1 MSNIAE
7 SFQILYD
14 IKENIKAS
22 IENKGVA
29 VGDAPFTDYS
39 SKIDEIPLDPFDGNY
54 DEGYAEGYDSG
65 RIDGYINGENDQ
77 KSRLTAIEIT
87 ENGNYTSEDGYSE
100 VTVSVDLETP
110 YNNGYSDGLSVGD
123 TQGYDR
129 GHKDGMDEQKS
140 KLTTITITENGPYT
154 KEDGYSQVIVN
165 VQGDPN
171 AGYDDGY
178 NTGYNNGYASGKTD
192 GYTEGYGNGY
202 STGTTVGYGNG
213 VADTKAK
220 MTTLEVTENGTYDNA
235 DGYNKVIAKIDLET
249 PYNNGYQTGVV
260 DTKAKMTSITID
272 ANGNYVNDNGWREIT
287 VEIARTGGEEGAYN
301 EGYANGYEDGLAESS
316 DTIRLKAANNLFKLS
331 DAVIDGSVIVDCDG
345 LTKLPTYA
353 FQNSVFNNG
362 KSPLLTNTENVKE
375 VKTTFAGAKFEEA
388 LYFDT
393 QNVESMNKM
402 FSSCKSL
409 TKVPLYNTSKVTDM
423 SYMFESCESLSSIP
437 QFDTTNVTNMGNMFS
452 KCNSLVNAPNLD
464 TSNVTNMSSM
474 FSYCK
479 NLNIVPNY
487 NTSNVTNMSYMF
499 YSCENL
505 TTIPQLDTRGI
516 TTINGFSYM
525 FNNCNNLTSI
535 PVLDAS
541 NVPYEGATKYMYVI
555 GYCSKLVDFGGF
567 IGLRNNIKFSYCNS
581 LSRESVLNIINLADT
596 VTNGQYMA
604 FHKDVIARLTEEDIA
619 LAQSKGWTINQ
630 G

>member
-54 DEGYAEGYDSG
+54 DEGYVEGYDNG

-129 GHKDGMDEQKS
+129 GHKDGMDEQKA

-154 KEDGYSQVIVN
+154 KEDGYNQVIVN

-178 NTGYNNGYASGKTD
+178 NTGYSNGYASGKTD
-192 GYTEGYGNGY
+192 GYGEGYGNGY
-202 STGTTVGYGNG
+202 STGTTVGYGSG

-249 PYNNGYQTGVV
+249 PYNNGYQTGIV

-272 ANGNYVNDNGWREIT
+272 ANGNYVNDNGWREVT

-316 DTIRLKAANNLFKLS
+316 DTIRLKAANIQFKLS
-331 DAVIDGSVIVDCDG
+331 NAIIDGSVVVDCEG
-345 LTKLPTYA
+345 LTKLPSYM
-353 FQNSVFNNG
+353 FQASNFNNG
-362 KSPLLTNTENVKE
+362 KSPLLTNTEKV
-375 VKTTFAGAKFEEA
+375 TDAYCCFAGANFKEA

-393 QNVESMNKM
+393 QNVENMNKM
-402 FSSCKSL
+402 FSSCLFLEKF
-409 TKVPLYNTSKVTDM
+409 PLYNTSKVTNM
-423 SYMFESCESLSSIP
+423 SYMFESCTSLLSIP
-437 QFDTTNVTNMGNMFS
+437 QFDTTNVTNMGSMFS
-452 KCNSLVNAPNLD
+452 KCTSLVNAPNLD
-464 TSNVTNMSSM
+464 TTNVTDMSNM
-474 FSYCK
+474 FYNCK
-479 NLNIVPNY
+479 KLSVVPNY
-487 NTSNVTNMSYMF
+487 NTSNVTTFTYMF
-499 YSCENL
+499 CYCENL
-505 TTIPQLDTRGI
+505 TTIPQLDTRGV
-516 TTINGFSYM
+516 TKTNGFYNM
-525 FNNCNNLTSI
+525 FNNCSNLTSI

-541 NVPYEGATKYMYVI
+541 NVPYEDASKFIYAITL
-555 GYCSKLVDFGGF
+555 CPKLVDFGGF
-567 IGLRNNIKFSYCNS
+567 IGLRNNIKFNGCNS

-596 VTNGQYMA
+596 VTDGQYMT

>member
-14 IKENIKAS
+14 IKENIKNS

-54 DEGYAEGYDSG
+54 DEGY
-65 RIDGYINGENDQ
+65 IDGYIKGENDQ
-77 KSRLTAIEIT
+77 KDRLTTIEIT
-87 ENGNYTSEDGYSE
+87 ENGKYTREDGYSE
-100 VTVSVDLETP
+100 VAVSVDLETP
-110 YNNGYSDGLSVGD
+110 YNNGYSDGLSAGD

-129 GHKDGMDEQKS
+129 GHKEGMAEQKA
-140 KLTTITITENGPYT
+140 KLSSISITENGPYT
-154 KEDGYSQVIVN
+154 SEDGFSQVIVN

-192 GYTEGYGNGY
+192 GYGEGYGNGY
-202 STGTTVGYGNG
+202 TTGTTVGYGNG
-213 VADTKAK
+213 VADTKSK
-220 MTTLEVTENGTYDNA
+220 MTTLEVTKNGTYDNA
-235 DGYNKVIAKIDLET
+235 DGYNKVIANIDLET
-249 PYNNGYQTGVV
+249 PYNNGYQTGIV

-272 ANGNYVNDNGWREIT
+272 ANGNYVNDNGWREVT

-316 DTIRLKAANNLFKLS
+316 DTIRLKAANNLFNLS
-331 DAVIDGSVIVDCDG
+331 DAIVDGSVVVDCEG
-345 LTKLPTYA
+345 LTKLPSYM
-353 FQNSVFNNG
+353 FNNSTFNNG
-362 KSPLLTNTENVKE
+362 KSPLLINTEKATE
-375 VKTTFAGAKFEEA
+375 ARFCFAGAKFKEA

-402 FSSCKSL
+402 FSSCSFL
-409 TKVPLYNTSKVTDM
+409 TKVPLFNTNKVTNM
-423 SYMFESCESLSSIP
+423 SYMFESCASLSSIP
-437 QFDTTNVTNMGNMFS
+437 QFDTTNVTNMGSMFS

-464 TSNVTNMSSM
+464 TTNVTNMSNM
-474 FSYCK
+474 FYNCK
-479 NLNIVPNY
+479 NLSVVPNY
-487 NTSNVTNMSYMF
+487 NTSNVTTFNYMF
-499 YSCENL
+499 YYCENL
-505 TTIPQLDTRGI
+505 VTIPQFDTRGV

-525 FNNCNNLTSI
+525 FNNCSNLTSI

-541 NVPYEGATKYMYVI
+541 NVPYEGASKYMYAI
-555 GYCSKLVDFGGF
+555 GFCPKLVDFGGF
-567 IGLRNNIKFSYCNS
+567 IGLRNNIKFSFCNS

-596 VTNGQYMA
+596 VTDGQYMT

>member
-14 IKENIKAS
+14 IKENIKNS

-54 DEGYAEGYDSG
+54 DEGYTEGFNDGHNNGYNSGYSEGYDNG

-154 KEDGYSQVIVN
+154 KEDGYNQVIVN

-249 PYNNGYQTGVV
+249 PYNNGYQRGVV
-260 DTKAKMTSITID
+260 DTKAKMTSITIES
-272 ANGNYVNDNGWREIT
+272 NGNYMNTDGYKMVTVQIPDDGSYDEGYNNGYSDGLVAGGT
-287 VEIARTGGEEGAYN
+287 TGGGILEIGKDTSFAYSN
-301 EGYANGYEDGLAESS
+301 INTYFTIDCKNIGTGISQLFRNTTFNSYDGLPLINTSH
-316 DTIRLKAANNLFKLS
+316 L
-331 DAVIDGSVIVDCDG
+331 SVISQ
-345 LTKLPTYA
+345 LYA
-353 FQNSVFNNG
+353 YSNIVNAPLFDTSNVVGMVGVFNG
-362 KSPLLTNTENVKE
+362 CKE
-375 VKTTFAGAKFEEA
+375 LKE
-388 LYFDT
+388 
-393 QNVESMNKM
+393 
-402 FSSCKSL
+402 
-409 TKVPLYNTSKVTDM
+409 VPLYNTSKAKSFSTTFYDCKKI
-423 SYMFESCESLSSIP
+423 ETIP
-437 QFDTTNVTNMGNMFS
+437 QFDTSLATDFPYMFAFCEKLNSVPFLNTPNATDMSNMFIGCTS
-452 KCNSLVNAPNLD
+452 LTNLGGFGGLKCNIDLSASNLITRDSMLNVFNNLD
-464 TSNVTNMSSM
+464 VVDNSRTITVSQ
-474 FSYCK
+474 
-479 NLNIVPNY
+479 IVY
-487 NTSNVTNMSYMF
+487 
-499 YSCENL
+499 
-505 TTIPQLDTRGI
+505 D
-516 TTINGFSYM
+516 
-525 FNNCNNLTSI
+525 
-535 PVLDAS
+535 
-541 NVPYEGATKYMYVI
+541 
-555 GYCSKLVDFGGF
+555 
-567 IGLRNNIKFSYCNS
+567 
-581 LSRESVLNIINLADT
+581 
-596 VTNGQYMA
+596 
-604 FHKDVIARLTEEDIA
+604 RLTEDDKSIA
-619 LAQSKGWTINQ
+619 FNKGWSILIK
-630 G
+630 